1 MRHPKTNT
9 NLCFICQRR
18 PKDPKS
24 ADGLL
29 CTQCEDRRVNPPHE
43 HTLEE
48 FRFTPGAPV
57 AYYSCTTCGW
67 QSGPVE
73 VNK

>member
-1 MRHPKTNT
+1 MPKTSP

-24 ADGLL
+24 EQGLL

-43 HTLEE
+43 HTLEA
-48 FRFTPGAPV
+48 FQFNPGSSV
-57 AYYSCTTCGW
+57 IYYHCTTCDYRT
-67 QSGPVE
+67 GPME
-73 VNK
+73 VSR